1 MTLSYISI
9 TWSLT
14 TAIMQMR
21 ATMYARMSRRKSE
34 GLTIDIDAGEFGFGE
49 TRTTEPVYKQIPRMK
64 K

>member
-1 MTLSYISI
+1 
-9 TWSLT
+9 
-14 TAIMQMR
+14 
-21 ATMYARMSRRKSE
+21 MYARMSRRKSE